1 MNTENNGNGDTN
13 QIKMRVAIDES
24 IIKKTTAQINKFLV
38 DNQDKIAEVFSED
51 QIIDINFKVRYKIEK
66 ELLKI
71 PISINFVTERV
82 KESVEL
88 SIDFDQL
95 QLFPEE

>member
-1 MNTENNGNGDTN
+1 MNEENNGNGEKTR
-13 QIKMRVAIDES
+13 KKAAIDGSVIE
-24 IIKKTTAQINKFLV
+24 KTTAQINKFLAA
-38 DNQDKIAEVFSED
+38 NQEKIAEVFFED
-51 QIIDINFKVRYKIEK
+51 QIIDINFKVRFKTEK

-71 PISINFVTERV
+71 NISINFVTERV

-95 QLFPEE
+95 QLFED